1 MPTYLTTAEA
11 AARLGLSQEKIRE
24 YCQEGRLAGAF
35 KQPGKGA
42 WLIPEN
48 ALPALGN
55 EEQPESGP
63 SAGDRFEVRDINQS
77 TLAIGR
83 GAQVTIN
90 RGMEAEEL
98 AQAFAS
104 VYQRIEARPP
114 DPDVEKKEIAQTVE
128 KIETEVVKGE
138 GANPNKV
145 ERWLKTL
152 AMMAPDILDVTVAT
166 LTSPAAGIA
175 AVVRKVAERAKQEG
189 GAS

>member
-11 AARLGLSQEKIRE
+11 AAKLGLSQEKIRE
-24 YCQEGRLAGAF
+24 YCQEGRLVGAF
-35 KQPGKGA
+35 KEPEKGA
-42 WLIPEN
+42 WLIPED
-48 ALPALGN
+48 ALPAFSD

-63 SAGDRFEVRDINQS
+63 GDRFEVRDINQS

-90 RGMEAEEL
+90 RGLEAEEL

-189 GAS
+189 SAS